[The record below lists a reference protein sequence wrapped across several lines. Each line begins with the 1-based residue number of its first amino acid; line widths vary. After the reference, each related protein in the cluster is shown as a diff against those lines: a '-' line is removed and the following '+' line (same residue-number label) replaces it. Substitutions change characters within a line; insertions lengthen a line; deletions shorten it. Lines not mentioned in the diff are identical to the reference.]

1 MSRVHRYAVKCA
13 ALPLDIS
20 KYLVYTMYAGRP
32 KLYLYI
38 ESLHM
43 IYASLTHAVSLSVT
57 EPQAPLHYTR
67 VLEGATVPYC
77 ATLSSPAE
85 VSSYGRGVKPAD
97 CYAVRTTPFSYL
109 EGKVC
114 NAGHDTGYKTLA
126 TAAIPPDPNPDLEDY
141 IEDNWQEAMD
151 ATQRSFALFSFVH
164 LPLVDRAYCYALW
177 RQAVEVSVKIRR
189 ESLDAILALC
199 SADDH
204 AHVVN
209 TAYWVPS
216 FSLLG
221 RATMTLTA
229 QRLHSGLLET
239 IRLALTVHDS
249 ANGIFVYKCDVPA
262 QNPLFSKREQ

>member
-43 IYASLTHAVSLSVT
+43 IYASLTHAVSLSVA

-67 VLEGATVPYC
+67 VLEGATVPSR
-77 ATLSSPAE
+77 TLSSLA
-85 VSSYGRGVKPAD
+85 SAYGRGVKPAE

-126 TAAIPPDPNPDLEDY
+126 TAAIPPDPDPDLEDY
-141 IEDNWQEAMD
+141 IEDYWQEAMD

-199 SADDH
+199 SVDDR
-204 AHVVN
+204 AHTVN

-239 IRLALTVHDS
+239 VRLALTVHDS
-249 ANGIFVYKCDVPA
+249 ANGVFVYKCDVPV
-262 QNPLFSKREQ
+262 QKLLFSKREQ